1 MDALVSNF
9 LPVRKKWAR
18 SAVGATPKKTTPF
31 PSDVLK
37 FFPSSSSLFI
47 RVLHVDSSGEVEGSK
62 LLSDGCWTSRCLS
75 FWQLVVWRHDRDGA
89 SSQTWNLHIF
99 SKFDMYPC
107 FRIGINKAA
116 DQLFTFSA
124 ARCPGQTLTVWQ
136 SACFGI
142 CSGKCLI
149 PVDTDALIWT
159 VCYCHLVHSYR

>member
-1 MDALVSNF
+1 MHLCQIFGLSERSELEARWEQRQKRQRLFHLMYSSF
-9 LPVRKKWAR
+9 SPPLP
-18 SAVGATPKKTTPF
+18 
-31 PSDVLK
+31 
-37 FFPSSSSLFI
+37 PSSS
-47 RVLHVDSSGEVEGSK
+47 VLHVDSSGEVEGSK

-159 VCYCHLVHSYR
+159 VCYCHLVHSYG